1 MLIFNFFMYFWK
13 SMFNRYECKINII
26 NIIDMNVKRL
36 NEIKYNKYKK
46 K

>member
-1 MLIFNFFMYFWK
+1 
-13 SMFNRYECKINII
+13 MFNRYECKINII

>member
-1 MLIFNFFMYFWK
+1 
-13 SMFNRYECKINII
+13 MFNRYEYKINII